1 MLISSVMAFSV
12 FFSPDTSKLDLEQ
25 MVIRELSSINGK
37 FAVAFK
43 NLETGEELLINE
55 KEVFH
60 AASTMK
66 TPVLIE
72 VYKQAAAGKFSLD
85 DSLEV
90 HQQFK
95 SIVDGSEFILNQE
108 SDSDQEMYKEMGK
121 TLPLK
126 NLLYRMIIKSSNLAT
141 NLVIE
146 KVGAKNVNQTMREM
160 GAKDIM
166 VLRGVEDIKAF
177 EKKLNNTTT
186 AYDQMLIYTALAKG
200 EVVNK
205 EASDEMINILL
216 DQHFKEIIPAKL
228 PEDVKVA
235 HKTGYITGIEHDA
248 GIVFLPDGRK
258 YVLVLLSKELQN
270 KEKGITAMA
279 NVSAIIYRYFIKK

>member
-1 MLISSVMAFSV
+1 MAFLV

-95 SIVDGSEFILNQE
+95 SIVDGSEFILDQE

>member
-1 MLISSVMAFSV
+1 MAFLV